1 MEYKGVKPVLNENSL
16 NEFALWSKRK
26 WYESKFMC
34 LEDSL
39 MLLLFALK
47 EGDRIEKRNVHFTLN
62 DLTRGIDAQEFNIL
76 LTEMKEQLPG
86 ESYLNEIQN

>member
-16 NEFALWSKRK
+16 NEFALWSKRREYK
-26 WYESKFMC
+26 SKFMC

-39 MLLLFALK
+39 MLLIFSLK
-47 EGDRIEKRNVHFTLN
+47 EGARNEKRNIQFTLN
-62 DLTRGIDAQEFNIL
+62 DLIRGIDHQELIIL

>member
-62 DLTRGIDAQEFNIL
+62 DLIRGIDAQEFNIL

-86 ESYLNEIQN
+86 ERYLNEIQN